1 MHGLNPPQA
10 AAVLHIEGPL
20 LVLAGAG
27 SGKTRVIVEKIAHL
41 IGCGRYPA
49 RRIAAIT
56 FTNKSAKEMRERV
69 AKRLREQDADEV
81 TICTFHALGLKFLQ
95 IEHAA
100 VGLKRGFSIFD
111 ADDAAAQIKDLM
123 YGAKPDDIED
133 MKNLVSRAKNAGLSP
148 EQAMAA
154 ARSNREKEAASVYE
168 RYQLR
173 LTAFNAVD
181 FDDLIR
187 LPVQILEENPE
198 IALAWRERIG
208 YLLVDEC
215 QDTNDAQYRLLK
227 QLAGEKGNF
236 TCVGDDDQSIYA
248 WRGANPENLQQMGR
262 DYPALEII
270 KLEQNYRC
278 SNRVLRAANALIAN
292 NPHEHLKK
300 LWSDQADGERIR
312 VWECRNSEHEAEKVA
327 AEIAFVAQSR
337 NVPWSDFCILFRG
350 NFQSRPL
357 EKAMQL
363 LRIPYHLTGG
373 TMFLER
379 QEVKD
384 TLAWLRLLVN
394 PDDDTAFMRGA
405 VAQARCRCR
414 HAGQAG
420 RTGAGKGHADGAGR
434 RGDRR
439 PAAAAAARGQQPGAL
454 HRHPARPACAD
465 RQVSSG
471 DMIRKVAKESG
482 LLSELRQ
489 QAKEEASYQR
499 RANNIEELAQ
509 WFEGGPRGA
518 TAADLAG
525 QLALLS
531 RSDKDEGGNQVRMM
545 TMHASK
551 GLEFPY
557 VFIVGCED
565 GVLPHQVSLDEG
577 NLQEERRL
585 LYVGITRAKI
595 QLWMSYSK
603 LTRKFGEHVRL
614 KPSRFFEEIPAEEI
628 QRDGADPVAD
638 AARKKERA
646 SGVGGDRGVVRLI
659 GERRSPRWRRS
670 QCIVVGRA
678 GGLAGTRRKPI
689 HGGSAAAS
697 MPRTVPPSPPARPLT
712 GSVRASHGKE
722 KENQKQQ
729 PGLRQN
735 RGFGW
740 RSACASDRKRTPAPA
755 CIEPD
760 RDAAPMLALLNDPGF
775 CASSATA
782 TCAARNRR
790 VSTSRCACCTAMLN
804 GFACM
809 PSSACPMARLAGQC
823 RAGAA

>member
-1 MHGLNPPQA
+1 MPIMLDFLNPPQR
-10 AAVLHIEGPL
+10 AAVLHCEGPL

-41 IGCGRYPA
+41 IATGRYPA

-69 AKRLREQDADEV
+69 AKRLHGSDADEV

-100 VGLKRGFSIFD
+100 AGLKRGFSIFD
-111 ADDAAAQIKDLM
+111 ADDAHAQIKDLL
-123 YGAKPDDIED
+123 GGTTAKPDDIED
-133 MKNLVSRAKNAGLSP
+133 VKNLISRAKNGGLSP
-148 EQAMAA
+148 EQAAMA
-154 ARSNREKEAASVYE
+154 ARSSREKNAAMVYAL
-168 RYQLR
+168 YQAR

-187 LPVQILEENPE
+187 LPVQVLEEHPDL
-198 IALAWRERIG
+198 ALAWRERIG

-227 QLAGEKGNF
+227 QLAGPRGNF

-292 NPHEHLKK
+292 NPHEHLKT

-327 AEIAFVAQSR
+327 AEIQFIATSR
-337 NVPWSDFCILFRG
+337 RVPWSDFCILFRG

-363 LRIPYHLTGG
+363 VGVPYHLSGG
-373 TMFLER
+373 TVFLER

-394 PDDDTAFMRGA
+394 PDDDTAFMRAVQSPKREVGA
-405 VAQARCRCR
+405 GTLAKLAELASSKGMPMAQA
-414 HAGQAG
+414 AESL
-420 RTGAGKGHADGAGR
+420 
-434 RGDRR
+434 
-439 PAAAAAARGQQPGAL
+439 GAL
-454 HRHPARPACAD
+454 SQLPPRAANGLSRFTD
-465 RQVSSG
+465 IVRDLRMQMSGISSG
-471 DMIRKVAKESG
+471 DLVRRLAKDSG
-482 LLSELRQ
+482 LLSELRNQ
-489 QAKEEASYQR
+489 SKDEAGYQR
-499 RANNIEELAQ
+499 RAGNLEELAQ
-509 WFEGGPRGA
+509 WFEKGPRGA
-518 TAADLAG
+518 TAADMAG

-531 RSDKDEGGNQVRMM
+531 RNDKDDGGNQVRMM
-545 TMHASK
+545 TLHASK

-577 NLQEERRL
+577 MVQEERRL
-585 LYVGITRAKI
+585 LYVGITRAKV

-603 LTRKFGEHVRL
+603 LTRKFGEHIRL
-614 KPSRFFEEIPAEEI
+614 KPSRFFAEIPAQEI

-638 AARKKERA
+638 AAHKKERA
-646 SGVGGDRGVVRLI
+646 
-659 GERRSPRWRRS
+659 
-670 QCIVVGRA
+670 QA
-678 GGLAGTRRKPI
+678 GLA
-689 HGGSAAAS
+689 A
-697 MPRTVPPSPPARPLT
+697 
-712 GSVRASHGKE
+712 
-722 KENQKQQ
+722 
-729 PGLRQN
+729 
-735 RGFGW
+735 
-740 RSACASDRKRTPAPA
+740 
-755 CIEPD
+755 IE
-760 RDAAPMLALLNDPGF
+760 ALFD
-775 CASSATA
+775 
-782 TCAARNRR
+782 
-790 VSTSRCACCTAMLN
+790 
-804 GFACM
+804 
-809 PSSACPMARLAGQC
+809 
-823 RAGAA
+823 

>member
-41 IGCGRYPA
+41 IGSGRYPA

-123 YGAKPDDIED
+123 HGAKPDDIED

-262 DYPALEII
+262 DYPTLEII

-394 PDDDTAFMRGA
+394 PDDDTAFMRAVQSPKRDVGA
-405 VAQARCRCR
+405 GTLARLAELAQEKDMPMAQA
-414 HAGQAG
+414 AEAI
-420 RTGAGKGHADGAGR
+420 
-434 RGDRR
+434 
-439 PAAAAAARGQQPGAL
+439 GAL
-454 HRHPARPACAD
+454 QQLPPRAANSLARFTDILRDLRAQM

-614 KPSRFFEEIPAEEI
+614 KPSRFFDEIPAEEI

-646 SGVGGDRGVVRLI
+646 T
-659 GERRSPRWRRS
+659 
-670 QCIVVGRA
+670 A
-678 GGLAGTRRKPI
+678 GLA
-689 HGGSAAAS
+689 A
-697 MPRTVPPSPPARPLT
+697 
-712 GSVRASHGKE
+712 
-722 KENQKQQ
+722 
-729 PGLRQN
+729 
-735 RGFGW
+735 
-740 RSACASDRKRTPAPA
+740 
-755 CIEPD
+755 IE
-760 RDAAPMLALLNDPGF
+760 ALFD
-775 CASSATA
+775 
-782 TCAARNRR
+782 
-790 VSTSRCACCTAMLN
+790 
-804 GFACM
+804 
-809 PSSACPMARLAGQC
+809 
-823 RAGAA
+823 

>member
-41 IGCGRYPA
+41 IGSGRYPA

-123 YGAKPDDIED
+123 HGAKPDDIED

-262 DYPALEII
+262 DYPTLEII

-394 PDDDTAFMRGA
+394 PDDDTAFMRA
-405 VAQARCRCR
+405 VQSPKRDV
-414 HAGQAG
+414 
-420 RTGAGKGHADGAGR
+420 GAGTLARLAELAQEKDIPMAHAAESI
-434 RGDRR
+434 
-439 PAAAAAARGQQPGAL
+439 GAL
-454 HRHPARPACAD
+454 QQLPPRAANSLARFTDILRDLRAQM

-646 SGVGGDRGVVRLI
+646 T
-659 GERRSPRWRRS
+659 
-670 QCIVVGRA
+670 A
-678 GGLAGTRRKPI
+678 GLA
-689 HGGSAAAS
+689 A
-697 MPRTVPPSPPARPLT
+697 
-712 GSVRASHGKE
+712 
-722 KENQKQQ
+722 
-729 PGLRQN
+729 
-735 RGFGW
+735 
-740 RSACASDRKRTPAPA
+740 
-755 CIEPD
+755 IE
-760 RDAAPMLALLNDPGF
+760 ALFD
-775 CASSATA
+775 
-782 TCAARNRR
+782 
-790 VSTSRCACCTAMLN
+790 
-804 GFACM
+804 
-809 PSSACPMARLAGQC
+809 
-823 RAGAA
+823 

>member
-41 IGCGRYPA
+41 IGSGRYPA

-262 DYPALEII
+262 DYPTLEII

-394 PDDDTAFMRGA
+394 PDDDTAFMRAVQSPKRDVGA
-405 VAQARCRCR
+405 GTLAKLAELAQEKDMPMAQA
-414 HAGQAG
+414 AEAI
-420 RTGAGKGHADGAGR
+420 
-434 RGDRR
+434 
-439 PAAAAAARGQQPGAL
+439 GAL
-454 HRHPARPACAD
+454 QQLPPRAANSLARFTDILRDLRAQT

-646 SGVGGDRGVVRLI
+646 S
-659 GERRSPRWRRS
+659 
-670 QCIVVGRA
+670 A
-678 GGLAGTRRKPI
+678 GLA
-689 HGGSAAAS
+689 A
-697 MPRTVPPSPPARPLT
+697 
-712 GSVRASHGKE
+712 
-722 KENQKQQ
+722 
-729 PGLRQN
+729 
-735 RGFGW
+735 
-740 RSACASDRKRTPAPA
+740 
-755 CIEPD
+755 IE
-760 RDAAPMLALLNDPGF
+760 ALFD
-775 CASSATA
+775 
-782 TCAARNRR
+782 
-790 VSTSRCACCTAMLN
+790 
-804 GFACM
+804 
-809 PSSACPMARLAGQC
+809 
-823 RAGAA
+823 

>member
-1 MHGLNPPQA
+1 MHGLNPPQQ
-10 AAVLHIEGPL
+10 AAVMHCEGPL

-27 SGKTRVIVEKIAHL
+27 SGKTRVIVEKIAQL
-41 IGCGRYPA
+41 IGSRRYPA
-49 RRIAAIT
+49 KRIAAIT

-69 AKRLREQDADEV
+69 AKRLRGGDADEV

-95 IEHAA
+95 IEHAV

-111 ADDAAAQIKDLM
+111 ADDSTAQVKDLM

-133 MKNLVSRAKNAGLSP
+133 VKNLISRAKNAGLSP
-148 EQAMAA
+148 EQAMRE

-187 LPVQILEENPE
+187 LPVQVLEENPE

-215 QDTNDAQYRLLK
+215 QDTNDAQYRLLR
-227 QLAGEKGNF
+227 QLAGSAGNF

-327 AEIAFVAQSR
+327 AEIAYIAQTKQ
-337 NVPWSDFCILFRG
+337 VPWSDFCILFRG

-357 EKAMQL
+357 EKALQL
-363 LRIPYHLTGG
+363 VRVPYHITGG
-373 TMFLER
+373 TAFLER

-384 TLAWLRLLVN
+384 TLSWLRLLVN
-394 PDDDTAFMRGA
+394 PDDDTAFMRA
-405 VAQARCRCR
+405 VQSPKREV
-414 HAGQAG
+414 
-420 RTGAGKGHADGAGR
+420 GAGTLAKLAELASEKDLPMAHAAE
-434 RGDRR
+434 
-439 PAAAAAARGQQPGAL
+439 AIGAL
-454 HRHPARPACAD
+454 AQLPPRAANSLSRFTDILRDLRAEMPKL
-465 RQVSSG
+465 SSG
-471 DMIRKVAKESG
+471 DLVRRLVKDSG
-482 LLSELRQ
+482 LVSELRG
-489 QAKEEASYQR
+489 ACKEESVYQR
-499 RANNIEELAQ
+499 RLANLEELAQ

-518 TAADLAG
+518 STADLAA

-531 RSDKDEGGNQVRMM
+531 RNDKDDGGNQVRMM
-545 TMHASK
+545 TLHASK

-585 LYVGITRAKI
+585 LYVGITRAKV
-595 QLWMSYSK
+595 QLWMSHSK

-614 KPSRFFEEIPAEEI
+614 KPSRFFDEIPAEEM

-646 SGVGGDRGVVRLI
+646 S
-659 GERRSPRWRRS
+659 
-670 QCIVVGRA
+670 A
-678 GGLAGTRRKPI
+678 GLAAI
-689 HGGSAAAS
+689 
-697 MPRTVPPSPPARPLT
+697 
-712 GSVRASHGKE
+712 
-722 KENQKQQ
+722 Q
-729 PGLRQN
+729 
-735 RGFGW
+735 
-740 RSACASDRKRTPAPA
+740 
-755 CIEPD
+755 
-760 RDAAPMLALLNDPGF
+760 ALFD
-775 CASSATA
+775 
-782 TCAARNRR
+782 
-790 VSTSRCACCTAMLN
+790 
-804 GFACM
+804 
-809 PSSACPMARLAGQC
+809 
-823 RAGAA
+823 